1 MDNFIDELNEQ
12 QKEAVTTTEGYVRII
27 AGAGT
32 GKTKALTYRYAYL
45 VDELGISTSN
55 ILCVTFT
62 NKAAREMSKRI
73 RQMIG
78 DSDTGYICTFHGF
91 CVKLLREDIHAIN
104 YPQNFVVMDS
114 EDTEDILKTVYENA
128 HIQSRTYTFDMAR
141 DHISAMKNEMQ
152 HIAYLADISN
162 DRLLAE
168 YEKASDIPEKVFL
181 GYLYEQKKVYGLDY
195 DDLITIALHILRTDA
210 EKCRKWQERMM
221 YVMVDEFQDVSGNQY
236 ALAEILS
243 GYHRNLFIVGD
254 PDQTIY
260 TWRGARIEYILEFD
274 KNHENTQTI
283 FLDTNYRSTPDIL
296 AVSNSLIEKN
306 RNRLPHRLVAVK
318 PSEARPLYVH
328 SRTTGDEAQWVTNE
342 IKRLVEAGTKY
353 SDIAVLYRSHFVS
366 RSIEEAFI
374 KTKIPYILYSGT
386 EFYKRKEIKDVLAY
400 LRMVAYADDL
410 SFRRVINE
418 PKRNFG
424 KKRMS
429 MLKSYCETH
438 RCSLYSG
445 LQDLLE
451 EKTVKST
458 GASAFVDIIE
468 NFRRTY
474 KEKSLSDLVTEL
486 MAATGYEAMLRQAG
500 EQERLDNLAELK
512 QSIDEYEKTSGE
524 ENTLEEY
531 LNYGFKRGRFRVERQ
546 VYQKFE
552 NMLISKLAYLVD
564 KSRKA
569 DEPGGVLRGYQLTYI
584 PDSLEKL
591 GSQCGIIFYVPAA
604 YTSKIDPLTGFVNVF
619 NFREYSN
626 FETKLDF
633 VRSLDSIRYDTEK
646 RLFSISFDYDN
657 FKTHNTT
664 LAKTKWV
671 IYLRGERIKKEH
683 TSYGWKDDVWNVE
696 SRIKDLFDS
705 SHMKYDD
712 GHNLIEDILELESS
726 VQKKLINELIE
737 IIRLTVQLRNS
748 KSERYDRTEA
758 EYDRIVSPVMDENGR
773 FYDSENYIFNEET
786 ELPKDADANGA
797 YCIALKG
804 LYNVIA
810 IKNNW
815 KEGEKFNRKLLS
827 LNNYNWFDF
836 IQNRRF

>member
-91 CVKLLREDIHAIN
+91 CVKLLREDIHVIN

-114 EDTEDILKTVYENA
+114 EDTEEILKTVYENA

-162 DRLLAE
+162 DRLLAD
-168 YEKASDIPEKVFL
+168 YENASDIPEKVFL

-260 TWRGARIEYILEFD
+260 TWRGARIEYILNFD
-274 KNHENTQTI
+274 AEHEDTKTV
-283 FLDTNYRSTPDIL
+283 FLDVNYRSIPEIL

-306 RNRLPHRLVAVK
+306 KKRLPHRL
-318 PSEARPLYVH
+318 EAYKESGRRPQYIH
-328 SRTTGDEAQWVTNE
+328 SKTTGDEARWMTAE
-342 IKRLVEAGTKY
+342 IQKLISTGNSY
-353 SDIAVLYRSHFVS
+353 SDIAVIYRSHFVS

-374 KTKIPYILYSGT
+374 KSKIPYTLYSGV

-400 LRMVAYADDL
+400 LRMIVYSDDL

-424 KKRMS
+424 KKRMAIVKAYADS
-429 MLKSYCETH
+429 H
-438 RCSLYSG
+438 RCSLYNA
-445 LQDLLE
+445 LLDLLE
-451 EKTVKST
+451 EKSVKTT
-458 GASAFVDIIE
+458 GATVFVDIIE
-468 NFRRTY
+468 GFKKTY
-474 KEKSLSDLVTEL
+474 KEKKLTDLVTEIL
-486 MAATGYEAMLRQAG
+486 EQTGYEVMLRQSG

-512 QSIDEYEKTSGE
+512 QSIDEFEKTSGE

-531 LNYGFKRGRFRVERQ
+531 LQSIALYTNSDKEQDKETVKMMTIHTAKGLEFPYVFVCGVNEGIFPSKHVDTEDMLEEERRMAYVACTRAERGLYISDAEGLNYDDSFRYPSRFIFNIDRDT
-546 VYQKFE
+546 
-552 NMLISKLAYLVD
+552 IAYVNELPQRLVD
-564 KSRKA
+564 DTKS
-569 DEPGGVLRGYQLTYI
+569 YI
-584 PDSLEKL
+584 
-591 GSQCGIIFYVPAA
+591 AA
-604 YTSKIDPLTGFVNVF
+604 NEAHIYPP
-619 NFREYSN
+619 
-626 FETKLDF
+626 
-633 VRSLDSIRYDTEK
+633 DTELK
-646 RLFSISFDYDN
+646 PGDRVKHKVFGEGTITGIRGDIGCYVIKFDKMATERMN
-657 FKTHNTT
+657 MTHR
-664 LAKTKWV
+664 AV
-671 IYLRGERIKKEH
+671 
-683 TSYGWKDDVWNVE
+683 
-696 SRIKDLFDS
+696 
-705 SHMKYDD
+705 
-712 GHNLIEDILELESS
+712 
-726 VQKKLINELIE
+726 
-737 IIRLTVQLRNS
+737 
-748 KSERYDRTEA
+748 
-758 EYDRIVSPVMDENGR
+758 
-773 FYDSENYIFNEET
+773 
-786 ELPKDADANGA
+786 
-797 YCIALKG
+797 
-804 LYNVIA
+804 
-810 IKNNW
+810 
-815 KEGEKFNRKLLS
+815 
-827 LNNYNWFDF
+827 
-836 IQNRRF
+836 

>member
-12 QKEAVTTTEGYVRII
+12 QREAVTTTEGYVRII

-45 VDELGISTSN
+45 VDEIGISTSN

-114 EDTEDILKTVYENA
+114 EDTEEILKTVYENA

-162 DRLLAE
+162 DRLLAD

-260 TWRGARIEYILEFD
+260 TWCGARIEYILEFD

-342 IKRLVEAGTKY
+342 IKRLVETGAKY

-468 NFRRTY
+468 NFRKTY

-531 LNYGFKRGRFRVERQ
+531 LQSIALYTNNDREKDKDSVTMMTIHTAKGLEFPYVFVCGVNEGIFPSKHVDTEAMLEEERRMAYVACTRAECGLYISDAEGLNYDDSFRYPSRFIFNIDREAIDYVNELPQRLVDDTKSYIAANESRYMPLDTELKPGDRVRHKVFGEGTITGIRGDIGCYVVKFDRVETERNL
-546 VYQKFE
+546 K
-552 NMLISKLAYLVD
+552 I
-564 KSRKA
+564 
-569 DEPGGVLRGYQLTYI
+569 GVG
-584 PDSLEKL
+584 LEKI
-591 GSQCGIIFYVPAA
+591 G
-604 YTSKIDPLTGFVNVF
+604 
-619 NFREYSN
+619 
-626 FETKLDF
+626 
-633 VRSLDSIRYDTEK
+633 
-646 RLFSISFDYDN
+646 
-657 FKTHNTT
+657 
-664 LAKTKWV
+664 
-671 IYLRGERIKKEH
+671 
-683 TSYGWKDDVWNVE
+683 
-696 SRIKDLFDS
+696 
-705 SHMKYDD
+705 
-712 GHNLIEDILELESS
+712 NL
-726 VQKKLINELIE
+726 
-737 IIRLTVQLRNS
+737 
-748 KSERYDRTEA
+748 
-758 EYDRIVSPVMDENGR
+758 
-773 FYDSENYIFNEET
+773 
-786 ELPKDADANGA
+786 
-797 YCIALKG
+797 
-804 LYNVIA
+804 
-810 IKNNW
+810 
-815 KEGEKFNRKLLS
+815 
-827 LNNYNWFDF
+827 
-836 IQNRRF
+836 

>member
-12 QKEAVTTTEGYVRII
+12 QREAVTTTEGYVRII

-114 EDTEDILKTVYENA
+114 EDTEEILKTVYENA

-162 DRLLAE
+162 DRLLAD
-168 YEKASDIPEKVFL
+168 YENTSDISEKVFL

-274 KNHENTQTI
+274 KDHENTQTI

-318 PSEARPLYVH
+318 SPEARPLYVH

-342 IKRLVEAGTKY
+342 IKRLVEAGAKY

-458 GASAFVDIIE
+458 GASAFVEIIE
-468 NFRRTY
+468 NFRKTY
-474 KEKSLSDLVTEL
+474 KGKSLSDLVTEL

-531 LNYGFKRGRFRVERQ
+531 LQSIALYTNNDREKDKDSVTMMTIHTAKGLEFPYVFVCGVNEGIFPSKHVDTEAMLEEERRMAYVACTRAERGLYISDAEGLNYDDSFRYPSRFIFNIDREAIDYVNELPQRLFDDTKSYIAANESRYMPLDTELKPGDRVRHKVFGEGSITGIRGDIGCYVVKFDRVETERNL
-546 VYQKFE
+546 K
-552 NMLISKLAYLVD
+552 I
-564 KSRKA
+564 
-569 DEPGGVLRGYQLTYI
+569 GVG
-584 PDSLEKL
+584 LEKL
-591 GSQCGIIFYVPAA
+591 G
-604 YTSKIDPLTGFVNVF
+604 
-619 NFREYSN
+619 
-626 FETKLDF
+626 
-633 VRSLDSIRYDTEK
+633 
-646 RLFSISFDYDN
+646 
-657 FKTHNTT
+657 
-664 LAKTKWV
+664 
-671 IYLRGERIKKEH
+671 
-683 TSYGWKDDVWNVE
+683 
-696 SRIKDLFDS
+696 
-705 SHMKYDD
+705 
-712 GHNLIEDILELESS
+712 
-726 VQKKLINELIE
+726 
-737 IIRLTVQLRNS
+737 
-748 KSERYDRTEA
+748 
-758 EYDRIVSPVMDENGR
+758 
-773 FYDSENYIFNEET
+773 
-786 ELPKDADANGA
+786 
-797 YCIALKG
+797 
-804 LYNVIA
+804 
-810 IKNNW
+810 
-815 KEGEKFNRKLLS
+815 
-827 LNNYNWFDF
+827 
-836 IQNRRF
+836 

>member
-114 EDTEDILKTVYENA
+114 EDTEEILKTVYENA

-162 DRLLAE
+162 DRLLAD

-181 GYLYEQKKVYGLDY
+181 GYPYEQKKVYGLDY

-210 EKCRKWQERMM
+210 EKCHKWQERMM

-318 PSEARPLYVH
+318 SPEARPLYVH

-512 QSIDEYEKTSGE
+512 QSIDEYEKISGE

-531 LNYGFKRGRFRVERQ
+531 LQSIALYTNNDREKDKDSVTMMTIHTAKGLEFLYVFVCGVNEGIFP
-546 VYQKFE
+546 
-552 NMLISKLAYLVD
+552 SKHV
-564 KSRKA
+564 
-569 DEPGGVLRGYQLTYI
+569 
-584 PDSLEKL
+584 
-591 GSQCGIIFYVPAA
+591 
-604 YTSKIDPLTGFVNVF
+604 
-619 NFREYSN
+619 
-626 FETKLDF
+626 
-633 VRSLDSIRYDTEK
+633 DTEAMLEEERRMAYVACTRAERGLYISDAEGLNYDESFRYPSRFIFNIDREAIDYVNELPQ
-646 RLFSISFDYDN
+646 RLIDD
-657 FKTHNTT
+657 
-664 LAKTKWV
+664 TK
-671 IYLRGERIKKEH
+671 
-683 TSYGWKDDVWNVE
+683 SYIAANE
-696 SRIKDLFDS
+696 SRYMPLDTELKPGDRVRHKVFGEGTITGIRGDIGCYVVKFD
-705 SHMKYDD
+705 M
-712 GHNLIEDILELESS
+712 
-726 VQKKLINELIE
+726 V
-737 IIRLTVQLRNS
+737 
-748 KSERYDRTEA
+748 
-758 EYDRIVSPVMDENGR
+758 
-773 FYDSENYIFNEET
+773 ET
-786 ELPKDADANGA
+786 ERN
-797 YCIALKG
+797 LKIGVG
-804 LYNVIA
+804 LERV
-810 IKNNW
+810 
-815 KEGEKFNRKLLS
+815 
-827 LNNYNWFDF
+827 
-836 IQNRRF
+836 

>member
-114 EDTEDILKTVYENA
+114 EDTEEILKTVYENA

-162 DRLLAE
+162 DRLLAD
-168 YEKASDIPEKVFL
+168 YENASDIPEKVFL

-210 EKCRKWQERMM
+210 EKCRKWQDRMM

-260 TWRGARIEYILEFD
+260 TWRGARIEYILNFD
-274 KNHENTQTI
+274 AEHEDTKTV
-283 FLDTNYRSTPDIL
+283 FLDVNYRSIPEIL

-306 RNRLPHRLVAVK
+306 KKRLPHRL
-318 PSEARPLYVH
+318 EAYKESGRRPQYIH
-328 SRTTGDEAQWVTNE
+328 SKTTGDEARWMTAE
-342 IKRLVEAGTKY
+342 IQKLISTGNSY
-353 SDIAVLYRSHFVS
+353 SDIAVIYRSHFVS

-374 KTKIPYILYSGT
+374 KSKIPYTLYSGV

-400 LRMVAYADDL
+400 LRMIVYSDDL

-424 KKRMS
+424 KKRMAIVKAYADS
-429 MLKSYCETH
+429 H
-438 RCSLYSG
+438 RCSLYNA
-445 LQDLLE
+445 LLDFLE
-451 EKTVKST
+451 EKSVKTT
-458 GASAFVDIIE
+458 GATVFVDIIE
-468 NFRRTY
+468 GFKKTY
-474 KEKSLSDLVTEL
+474 KEKKLTDLVTEIL
-486 MAATGYEAMLRQAG
+486 EQTGYEVMLRQSG

-512 QSIDEYEKTSGE
+512 QSIDEFEKTSGE

-531 LNYGFKRGRFRVERQ
+531 LQSIALYTNSDKEQDKETVKMMTIHTAKGLEFPYVFVCGVNEGIFPSKHVDTEDMLEEERRMAYVACTRAERGLYISDAEGLNYDDSFRYPSRFIFNIDRDT
-546 VYQKFE
+546 
-552 NMLISKLAYLVD
+552 IAYVNELPQRLVD
-564 KSRKA
+564 DTKS
-569 DEPGGVLRGYQLTYI
+569 YI
-584 PDSLEKL
+584 
-591 GSQCGIIFYVPAA
+591 AA
-604 YTSKIDPLTGFVNVF
+604 NEAHIYPP
-619 NFREYSN
+619 
-626 FETKLDF
+626 
-633 VRSLDSIRYDTEK
+633 DTELK
-646 RLFSISFDYDN
+646 PGDRVKHKVFGEGTITGIRGDIGCYVIKFD
-657 FKTHNTT
+657 KMAT
-664 LAKTKWV
+664 
-671 IYLRGERIKKEH
+671 ER
-683 TSYGWKDDVWNVE
+683 
-696 SRIKDLFDS
+696 
-705 SHMKYDD
+705 
-712 GHNLIEDILELESS
+712 NLKI
-726 VQKKLINELIE
+726 
-737 IIRLTVQLRNS
+737 
-748 KSERYDRTEA
+748 
-758 EYDRIVSPVMDENGR
+758 G
-773 FYDSENYIFNEET
+773 
-786 ELPKDADANGA
+786 
-797 YCIALKG
+797 IALER
-804 LYNVIA
+804 V
-810 IKNNW
+810 
-815 KEGEKFNRKLLS
+815 
-827 LNNYNWFDF
+827 
-836 IQNRRF
+836 

>member
-141 DHISAMKNEMQ
+141 NHISTMKNEMQ
-152 HIAYLADISN
+152 HITYLADISN
-162 DRLLAE
+162 DRLLAD

-374 KTKIPYILYSGT
+374 KTKIPYVLYSGT

-468 NFRRTY
+468 NFRKTY
-474 KEKSLSDLVTEL
+474 KEKSLSDLVMEL

-531 LNYGFKRGRFRVERQ
+531 LQ
-546 VYQKFE
+546 
-552 NMLISKLAYLVD
+552 S
-564 KSRKA
+564 
-569 DEPGGVLRGYQLTYI
+569 
-584 PDSLEKL
+584 
-591 GSQCGIIFYVPAA
+591 
-604 YTSKIDPLTGFVNVF
+604 
-619 NFREYSN
+619 
-626 FETKLDF
+626 
-633 VRSLDSIRYDTEK
+633 
-646 RLFSISFDYDN
+646 
-657 FKTHNTT
+657 
-664 LAKTKWV
+664 
-671 IYLRGERIKKEH
+671 
-683 TSYGWKDDVWNVE
+683 
-696 SRIKDLFDS
+696 
-705 SHMKYDD
+705 
-712 GHNLIEDILELESS
+712 
-726 VQKKLINELIE
+726 
-737 IIRLTVQLRNS
+737 
-748 KSERYDRTEA
+748 
-758 EYDRIVSPVMDENGR
+758 
-773 FYDSENYIFNEET
+773 
-786 ELPKDADANGA
+786 
-797 YCIALKG
+797 IALYTNNDREKDKDSVTMMTIHTAKGLEFPHVFLCAMNEGIFPSKKTRTLPGMEEERRLCFVAMTRAQKG
-804 LYNVIA
+804 LYLSEA
-810 IKNNW
+810 
-815 KEGEKFNRKLLS
+815 EGRNLDGSPRYPSRFLLDIRDDLLTFTKTPREDLIRQAREYIGFSTRLLDESSLPQGFAPGTRVRHAVFGPGTVLELDPAQRAQLVQFDSMPTPRLLS
-827 LNNYNWFDF
+827 LRTKLER
-836 IQNRRF
+836 I

>member
-12 QKEAVTTTEGYVRII
+12 QKEAVITTEGYVRII

-162 DRLLAE
+162 DRLLAD

-342 IKRLVEAGTKY
+342 IKRLVEAGAKY

-410 SFRRVINE
+410 SFCRVINE

-468 NFRRTY
+468 NFRKTY
-474 KEKSLSDLVTEL
+474 KEKSLSDLVMEL

-531 LNYGFKRGRFRVERQ
+531 LQSIALYTNNDREKDKDSVTMMTIHTAKGLEFPYVFVCGVNEGIFP
-546 VYQKFE
+546 
-552 NMLISKLAYLVD
+552 SKHV
-564 KSRKA
+564 
-569 DEPGGVLRGYQLTYI
+569 
-584 PDSLEKL
+584 
-591 GSQCGIIFYVPAA
+591 
-604 YTSKIDPLTGFVNVF
+604 
-619 NFREYSN
+619 
-626 FETKLDF
+626 
-633 VRSLDSIRYDTEK
+633 DTEAMLEEERRMAYVACTRAERGLYISDAEGLNYDDSFRYPSRFIFNIDREAIDYVNELPQ
-646 RLFSISFDYDN
+646 RLIDD
-657 FKTHNTT
+657 
-664 LAKTKWV
+664 TK
-671 IYLRGERIKKEH
+671 
-683 TSYGWKDDVWNVE
+683 SYIAANE
-696 SRIKDLFDS
+696 SRYMPLDTELKPGDRVRHKVFGEGTITGIRGDIGCYVVKFD
-705 SHMKYDD
+705 M
-712 GHNLIEDILELESS
+712 
-726 VQKKLINELIE
+726 V
-737 IIRLTVQLRNS
+737 
-748 KSERYDRTEA
+748 
-758 EYDRIVSPVMDENGR
+758 
-773 FYDSENYIFNEET
+773 ET
-786 ELPKDADANGA
+786 ERN
-797 YCIALKG
+797 LKIGTG
-804 LYNVIA
+804 LERV
-810 IKNNW
+810 
-815 KEGEKFNRKLLS
+815 
-827 LNNYNWFDF
+827 
-836 IQNRRF
+836 

>member
-78 DSDTGYICTFHGF
+78 DSDMGYICTFHGF

-104 YPQNFVVMDS
+104 YPQNFVVMDN

-152 HIAYLADISN
+152 HITYLADISN
-162 DRLLAE
+162 DRLLAD

-274 KNHENTQTI
+274 KNHENTHTI

-318 PSEARPLYVH
+318 PSEACPLYVH

-429 MLKSYCETH
+429 MLKSYCETR

-512 QSIDEYEKTSGE
+512 QSIDGYEKTSGE

-531 LNYGFKRGRFRVERQ
+531 LQSIALYTNNDREKDKDSVTMMTIHTAKGLEFPYVFVCGVNEGIFPSKHVDTEAMLEEERRMAYVACTRAERGLYISDAEGLNYDDSFRYPSRFIFNIDREAIDYVNELPQR
-546 VYQKFE
+546 
-552 NMLISKLAYLVD
+552 LVD
-564 KSRKA
+564 DTKSYIAANESRYMPLDTELK
-569 DEPGGVLRGYQLTYI
+569 PGDRVRHKVFGEGTITGIRGDIGCYVVKFDRVATERNLKIGVG
-584 PDSLEKL
+584 LEKL
-591 GSQCGIIFYVPAA
+591 G
-604 YTSKIDPLTGFVNVF
+604 
-619 NFREYSN
+619 
-626 FETKLDF
+626 
-633 VRSLDSIRYDTEK
+633 
-646 RLFSISFDYDN
+646 
-657 FKTHNTT
+657 
-664 LAKTKWV
+664 
-671 IYLRGERIKKEH
+671 
-683 TSYGWKDDVWNVE
+683 
-696 SRIKDLFDS
+696 
-705 SHMKYDD
+705 
-712 GHNLIEDILELESS
+712 
-726 VQKKLINELIE
+726 
-737 IIRLTVQLRNS
+737 
-748 KSERYDRTEA
+748 
-758 EYDRIVSPVMDENGR
+758 
-773 FYDSENYIFNEET
+773 
-786 ELPKDADANGA
+786 
-797 YCIALKG
+797 
-804 LYNVIA
+804 
-810 IKNNW
+810 
-815 KEGEKFNRKLLS
+815 
-827 LNNYNWFDF
+827 
-836 IQNRRF
+836 

>member
-12 QKEAVTTTEGYVRII
+12 QREAVTTTEGYVRII

-91 CVKLLREDIHAIN
+91 CVKLLREDIHVIN

-114 EDTEDILKTVYENA
+114 EDTEEILKTVYENA

-152 HIAYLADISN
+152 HITYLADISN
-162 DRLLAE
+162 DRLLAD

-260 TWRGARIEYILEFD
+260 TWRGAKIEYILNFD
-274 KNHENTQTI
+274 AEHEDTKTV
-283 FLDTNYRSTPDIL
+283 FLDINYRSIPEIL

-306 RNRLPHRLVAVK
+306 KKRLPHSL
-318 PSEARPLYVH
+318 EAYKESGRRPQYIH
-328 SRTTGDEAQWVTNE
+328 SKTTGDEARWMTAE
-342 IKRLVEAGTKY
+342 IQKLISAGNSY

-374 KTKIPYILYSGT
+374 KSKIPYTLYSGV

-400 LRMVAYADDL
+400 LRMIVYSDDL

-424 KKRMS
+424 KKRMAIVKAYADS
-429 MLKSYCETH
+429 H
-438 RCSLYSG
+438 RCSLYNA
-445 LQDLLE
+445 LLDLLE
-451 EKTVKST
+451 EKSVKTT
-458 GASAFVDIIE
+458 GAIVFVDIIE
-468 NFRRTY
+468 GFKKTY
-474 KEKSLSDLVTEL
+474 KEKKLTDLVTEIL
-486 MAATGYEAMLRQAG
+486 EQTGYEVMLRQSG

-512 QSIDEYEKTSGE
+512 QSIDEFEKTSGE

-531 LNYGFKRGRFRVERQ
+531 LQSIALYTNSDKEQDKETVKMMTIHTAKGLELPYVFVCGVNEGIFPSKHVDTEDMLEEERRMAYVACTRAERGLYISDAEGLNYDDSFRYPSRF
-546 VYQKFE
+546 
-552 NMLISKLAYLVD
+552 
-564 KSRKA
+564 
-569 DEPGGVLRGYQLTYI
+569 
-584 PDSLEKL
+584 
-591 GSQCGIIFYVPAA
+591 IFN
-604 YTSKIDPLTGFVNVF
+604 ID
-619 NFREYSN
+619 
-626 FETKLDF
+626 
-633 VRSLDSIRYDTEK
+633 LDSIDYVNELPQRLVDDTKSYIAANESRYMPLDTELK
-646 RLFSISFDYDN
+646 PGDRVRHKVFGEGTITGIRGDIGCYVVKFDR
-657 FKTHNTT
+657 
-664 LAKTKWV
+664 V
-671 IYLRGERIKKEH
+671 
-683 TSYGWKDDVWNVE
+683 
-696 SRIKDLFDS
+696 
-705 SHMKYDD
+705 
-712 GHNLIEDILELESS
+712 
-726 VQKKLINELIE
+726 
-737 IIRLTVQLRNS
+737 
-748 KSERYDRTEA
+748 
-758 EYDRIVSPVMDENGR
+758 
-773 FYDSENYIFNEET
+773 ET
-786 ELPKDADANGA
+786 ERN
-797 YCIALKG
+797 LKIGVG
-804 LYNVIA
+804 L
-810 IKNNW
+810 
-815 KEGEKFNRKLLS
+815 EKIGNL
-827 LNNYNWFDF
+827 
-836 IQNRRF
+836 

>member
-114 EDTEDILKTVYENA
+114 EDTEEILKTVYENA

-162 DRLLAE
+162 DRLLAD

-210 EKCRKWQERMM
+210 EKCHKWQERMM

-318 PSEARPLYVH
+318 SPEARPLYVH

-512 QSIDEYEKTSGE
+512 QSIDEYEKISGE

-531 LNYGFKRGRFRVERQ
+531 LQSIALYTNNDREKDKDSVTMMTIHTAKGLEFLYVFVCGVNEGIFPSKHVDTEAMLEEERRMAYVACTRAERGLYISDAEGLNYDDSFRYPSRFIFNIDREAIDYVNELPQRLVDDTKSYIAANESRYMPLDTELKPGDRVRHKVFGEGTITGIRGDIGCYVVKFDRVETERNL
-546 VYQKFE
+546 K
-552 NMLISKLAYLVD
+552 I
-564 KSRKA
+564 
-569 DEPGGVLRGYQLTYI
+569 GVG
-584 PDSLEKL
+584 LEKL
-591 GSQCGIIFYVPAA
+591 G
-604 YTSKIDPLTGFVNVF
+604 
-619 NFREYSN
+619 
-626 FETKLDF
+626 
-633 VRSLDSIRYDTEK
+633 
-646 RLFSISFDYDN
+646 
-657 FKTHNTT
+657 
-664 LAKTKWV
+664 
-671 IYLRGERIKKEH
+671 
-683 TSYGWKDDVWNVE
+683 
-696 SRIKDLFDS
+696 
-705 SHMKYDD
+705 
-712 GHNLIEDILELESS
+712 
-726 VQKKLINELIE
+726 
-737 IIRLTVQLRNS
+737 
-748 KSERYDRTEA
+748 
-758 EYDRIVSPVMDENGR
+758 
-773 FYDSENYIFNEET
+773 
-786 ELPKDADANGA
+786 
-797 YCIALKG
+797 
-804 LYNVIA
+804 
-810 IKNNW
+810 
-815 KEGEKFNRKLLS
+815 
-827 LNNYNWFDF
+827 
-836 IQNRRF
+836 

>member
-114 EDTEDILKTVYENA
+114 EDTEEILKTVYENA

-141 DHISAMKNEMQ
+141 DHISAMKNDMQ

-162 DRLLAE
+162 DRLLAD

-236 ALAEILS
+236 ALVEILS

-318 PSEARPLYVH
+318 SPEARPLYVH

-342 IKRLVEAGTKY
+342 IKRLVEADTKY

-531 LNYGFKRGRFRVERQ
+531 LQSIALYTNNDREKDKDSVTMMTIHTAKGLEFPYVFVCGVNEGIFPSKHVDTEAMLEEERRMAYVACTRAERGLYISDAEGLNYDESFRYPSRFIFNIDREAIDYVNELPQR
-546 VYQKFE
+546 
-552 NMLISKLAYLVD
+552 LVD
-564 KSRKA
+564 DTKSYIAANESRYMPLDTELK
-569 DEPGGVLRGYQLTYI
+569 PGDRVRHKVFGEGTITGIRGDIGCYVVKFDRVATERNLKIGTG
-584 PDSLEKL
+584 LEKI
-591 GSQCGIIFYVPAA
+591 G
-604 YTSKIDPLTGFVNVF
+604 
-619 NFREYSN
+619 
-626 FETKLDF
+626 
-633 VRSLDSIRYDTEK
+633 
-646 RLFSISFDYDN
+646 
-657 FKTHNTT
+657 
-664 LAKTKWV
+664 
-671 IYLRGERIKKEH
+671 
-683 TSYGWKDDVWNVE
+683 
-696 SRIKDLFDS
+696 
-705 SHMKYDD
+705 
-712 GHNLIEDILELESS
+712 NL
-726 VQKKLINELIE
+726 
-737 IIRLTVQLRNS
+737 
-748 KSERYDRTEA
+748 
-758 EYDRIVSPVMDENGR
+758 
-773 FYDSENYIFNEET
+773 
-786 ELPKDADANGA
+786 
-797 YCIALKG
+797 
-804 LYNVIA
+804 
-810 IKNNW
+810 
-815 KEGEKFNRKLLS
+815 
-827 LNNYNWFDF
+827 
-836 IQNRRF
+836 

>member
-12 QKEAVTTTEGYVRII
+12 QREAVTTTEGYVRII

-162 DRLLAE
+162 DRLLAD

-210 EKCRKWQERMM
+210 EKCHKWQERMM

-400 LRMVAYADDL
+400 LRMVAYADDM
-410 SFRRVINE
+410 SFCRVINE

-468 NFRRTY
+468 NFRKTY
-474 KEKSLSDLVTEL
+474 KEKSLSDLVMEL

-531 LNYGFKRGRFRVERQ
+531 LQSIALYTNNDREKDKDSVTMMTIHTAKGLEFPYVFVCGVNEGIFPSKHVDTEAMLEEERRMAYVACTRAERGLYISDAEGLNYDESFRYPSRFIFNIDREAIDYVNELPQR
-546 VYQKFE
+546 
-552 NMLISKLAYLVD
+552 LVD
-564 KSRKA
+564 DTKSYIAANESRYMPLDTELK
-569 DEPGGVLRGYQLTYI
+569 PGDRVRHKVFGEGTITGIRGDIGCYVVKFDRVATERNLKIGTG
-584 PDSLEKL
+584 LEKI
-591 GSQCGIIFYVPAA
+591 G
-604 YTSKIDPLTGFVNVF
+604 
-619 NFREYSN
+619 
-626 FETKLDF
+626 
-633 VRSLDSIRYDTEK
+633 
-646 RLFSISFDYDN
+646 
-657 FKTHNTT
+657 
-664 LAKTKWV
+664 
-671 IYLRGERIKKEH
+671 
-683 TSYGWKDDVWNVE
+683 
-696 SRIKDLFDS
+696 
-705 SHMKYDD
+705 
-712 GHNLIEDILELESS
+712 NL
-726 VQKKLINELIE
+726 
-737 IIRLTVQLRNS
+737 
-748 KSERYDRTEA
+748 
-758 EYDRIVSPVMDENGR
+758 
-773 FYDSENYIFNEET
+773 
-786 ELPKDADANGA
+786 
-797 YCIALKG
+797 
-804 LYNVIA
+804 
-810 IKNNW
+810 
-815 KEGEKFNRKLLS
+815 
-827 LNNYNWFDF
+827 
-836 IQNRRF
+836 

>member
-78 DSDTGYICTFHGF
+78 DSDMGYICTFHGF

-104 YPQNFVVMDS
+104 YPQNFVVMDN

-152 HIAYLADISN
+152 HITYLADISN
-162 DRLLAE
+162 DRLLAD

-260 TWRGARIEYILEFD
+260 TWRGARIEYILNFD
-274 KNHENTQTI
+274 AEHEDTKTV
-283 FLDTNYRSTPDIL
+283 FLDVNYRSIPEIL

-306 RNRLPHRLVAVK
+306 KKRLPHRL
-318 PSEARPLYVH
+318 EAYKKSGRRPQYIH
-328 SRTTGDEAQWVTNE
+328 SKTTGDEARWMTAE
-342 IKRLVEAGTKY
+342 IQKLISTGNSY
-353 SDIAVLYRSHFVS
+353 SDIAVIYRSHFVS

-374 KTKIPYILYSGT
+374 KSKIPYTLYSGV

-400 LRMVAYADDL
+400 LRMIVYSDDL

-424 KKRMS
+424 KKRMAL
-429 MLKSYCETH
+429 LKAYADSH
-438 RCSLYSG
+438 RCSLYNA
-445 LQDLLE
+445 LLDLLE
-451 EKTVKST
+451 EKSVKTT
-458 GASAFVDIIE
+458 GATVFVDIIE
-468 NFRRTY
+468 GFKKTY
-474 KEKSLSDLVTEL
+474 KEKKLTDLVTEIL
-486 MAATGYEAMLRQAG
+486 EQTGYEVMLRQSG

-512 QSIDEYEKTSGE
+512 QSIDEFEKTSGE

-531 LNYGFKRGRFRVERQ
+531 LQSIALYTNSDKEQDKETVKMMTIHTAKGLEFPYVFVCGVNEGIFPSKHVDTEDMLEEERRMAYVACTRAERGLYISDAEGLNYDDSFRYPSRFIFNIDLDSIDYVNELPQR
-546 VYQKFE
+546 
-552 NMLISKLAYLVD
+552 LVD
-564 KSRKA
+564 DTKSYIAANEARIYPPDTELK
-569 DEPGGVLRGYQLTYI
+569 PGDRVRHKVFGEGVITDIRGDIGCYVIKFDKVATERNLKIGTG
-584 PDSLEKL
+584 LEKL
-591 GSQCGIIFYVPAA
+591 G
-604 YTSKIDPLTGFVNVF
+604 
-619 NFREYSN
+619 
-626 FETKLDF
+626 
-633 VRSLDSIRYDTEK
+633 
-646 RLFSISFDYDN
+646 
-657 FKTHNTT
+657 
-664 LAKTKWV
+664 
-671 IYLRGERIKKEH
+671 
-683 TSYGWKDDVWNVE
+683 
-696 SRIKDLFDS
+696 
-705 SHMKYDD
+705 
-712 GHNLIEDILELESS
+712 
-726 VQKKLINELIE
+726 
-737 IIRLTVQLRNS
+737 
-748 KSERYDRTEA
+748 
-758 EYDRIVSPVMDENGR
+758 
-773 FYDSENYIFNEET
+773 
-786 ELPKDADANGA
+786 
-797 YCIALKG
+797 
-804 LYNVIA
+804 
-810 IKNNW
+810 
-815 KEGEKFNRKLLS
+815 
-827 LNNYNWFDF
+827 
-836 IQNRRF
+836 

>member
-104 YPQNFVVMDS
+104 YPQNFVVMDG
-114 EDTEDILKTVYENA
+114 EDTEEILKTVYENA

-141 DHISAMKNEMQ
+141 DHITAMKSQML
-152 HIAYLADISN
+152 HIPYLAEIGN
-162 DRLLAE
+162 EKLLAD
-168 YEKASDIPEKVFL
+168 YEKAEKVEDKVFL

-195 DDLITIALHILRTDA
+195 DDLITIALHILQTD
-210 EKCRKWQERMM
+210 ESKRVKWQERMM

-236 ALAEILS
+236 ELAEILS

-260 TWRGARIEYILEFD
+260 TWRGARIEYILNFD
-274 KNHENTQTI
+274 AEHEDTKTV
-283 FLDTNYRSTPDIL
+283 FLDVNYRSIPEIL

-306 RNRLPHRLVAVK
+306 KKRLPHRL
-318 PSEARPLYVH
+318 EAYKESGRRPQYIH
-328 SRTTGDEAQWVTNE
+328 SKTTGDEARWMTAE
-342 IKRLVEAGTKY
+342 IQKLISAGNSY

-374 KTKIPYILYSGT
+374 KSKIPYTLYSGV

-400 LRMVAYADDL
+400 LRMIVYSDDL

-458 GASAFVDIIE
+458 GVSAFVEIIE
-468 NFRRTY
+468 NFRKTY

-531 LNYGFKRGRFRVERQ
+531 LQSIALYTNNDREKDKDSVTMMTIHTAKGLEFPYVFVCGVNEGIFPSKHVDTEAMLEEERRMAYVACTRAERGLYISDAEGLNYDESFRYPSRFIFNIDREAIDYANELPQR
-546 VYQKFE
+546 
-552 NMLISKLAYLVD
+552 LVD
-564 KSRKA
+564 DTKSYIAANESCYMPLDTELK
-569 DEPGGVLRGYQLTYI
+569 PGDRVRHKVFGEGTITGIRGDIGCYMVKFDRVATERNLKIGVAV
-584 PDSLEKL
+584 EKL
-591 GSQCGIIFYVPAA
+591 G
-604 YTSKIDPLTGFVNVF
+604 
-619 NFREYSN
+619 
-626 FETKLDF
+626 
-633 VRSLDSIRYDTEK
+633 
-646 RLFSISFDYDN
+646 
-657 FKTHNTT
+657 
-664 LAKTKWV
+664 
-671 IYLRGERIKKEH
+671 
-683 TSYGWKDDVWNVE
+683 
-696 SRIKDLFDS
+696 
-705 SHMKYDD
+705 
-712 GHNLIEDILELESS
+712 
-726 VQKKLINELIE
+726 
-737 IIRLTVQLRNS
+737 
-748 KSERYDRTEA
+748 
-758 EYDRIVSPVMDENGR
+758 
-773 FYDSENYIFNEET
+773 
-786 ELPKDADANGA
+786 
-797 YCIALKG
+797 
-804 LYNVIA
+804 
-810 IKNNW
+810 
-815 KEGEKFNRKLLS
+815 
-827 LNNYNWFDF
+827 
-836 IQNRRF
+836 

>member
-1 MDNFIDELNEQ
+1 MEDCMDNFIDELNEQ
-12 QKEAVTTTEGYVRII
+12 QREAVTTTEGYVRII

-162 DRLLAE
+162 DRLLAD
-168 YEKASDIPEKVFL
+168 YENASDIPEKVFL

-260 TWRGARIEYILEFD
+260 TWRGARIEYILNFD
-274 KNHENTQTI
+274 AEHEDTKTV
-283 FLDTNYRSTPDIL
+283 FLDVNYRSIPEIL

-306 RNRLPHRLVAVK
+306 KKRLPHRL
-318 PSEARPLYVH
+318 EAYKKSGRRPQYIH
-328 SRTTGDEAQWVTNE
+328 SKTTGDEARWMTAE
-342 IKRLVEAGTKY
+342 IQKLISTGNSY
-353 SDIAVLYRSHFVS
+353 SDIAVIYRSHFVS

-374 KTKIPYILYSGT
+374 KSKIPYTLYSGV

-400 LRMVAYADDL
+400 LRMIVYSDDL

-424 KKRMS
+424 KKRMAL
-429 MLKSYCETH
+429 LKAYADSH
-438 RCSLYSG
+438 RCSLYNA
-445 LQDLLE
+445 LLDLLE
-451 EKTVKST
+451 EKSVKTT
-458 GASAFVDIIE
+458 GATVFVDIIE
-468 NFRRTY
+468 GFKKTY
-474 KEKSLSDLVTEL
+474 KEKKLTDLVTEIL
-486 MAATGYEAMLRQAG
+486 EQTGYEVMLRQSG

-512 QSIDEYEKTSGE
+512 QSIDEFEKTSGE

-531 LNYGFKRGRFRVERQ
+531 LQSIALYTNSDKEQDKETVKMMTIHTAKGLEFPYVFVCGVNEGIFPSKHVDTEDMLEEERRMAYVACTRAERGLYISDAEGLNYDDSFRYPSRFIFNIDLDSIDYVNELPQR
-546 VYQKFE
+546 
-552 NMLISKLAYLVD
+552 LVD
-564 KSRKA
+564 DTKSYIAANEARIYPPDTELK
-569 DEPGGVLRGYQLTYI
+569 PGDRVRHKVFGEGVITDIRGDIGCYVIKFDKVATERNLKIGTG
-584 PDSLEKL
+584 LEKL
-591 GSQCGIIFYVPAA
+591 G
-604 YTSKIDPLTGFVNVF
+604 
-619 NFREYSN
+619 
-626 FETKLDF
+626 
-633 VRSLDSIRYDTEK
+633 
-646 RLFSISFDYDN
+646 
-657 FKTHNTT
+657 
-664 LAKTKWV
+664 
-671 IYLRGERIKKEH
+671 
-683 TSYGWKDDVWNVE
+683 
-696 SRIKDLFDS
+696 
-705 SHMKYDD
+705 
-712 GHNLIEDILELESS
+712 
-726 VQKKLINELIE
+726 
-737 IIRLTVQLRNS
+737 
-748 KSERYDRTEA
+748 
-758 EYDRIVSPVMDENGR
+758 
-773 FYDSENYIFNEET
+773 
-786 ELPKDADANGA
+786 
-797 YCIALKG
+797 
-804 LYNVIA
+804 
-810 IKNNW
+810 
-815 KEGEKFNRKLLS
+815 
-827 LNNYNWFDF
+827 
-836 IQNRRF
+836 

>member
-162 DRLLAE
+162 DRLLAD

-260 TWRGARIEYILEFD
+260 TWRGARIEYILNFD
-274 KNHENTQTI
+274 AEHEDTKTV
-283 FLDTNYRSTPDIL
+283 FLDVNYRSIPEIL

-306 RNRLPHRLVAVK
+306 KKRLPHRL
-318 PSEARPLYVH
+318 EAYKKSGRRPQYIH
-328 SRTTGDEAQWVTNE
+328 SKTTGDEARWMTAE
-342 IKRLVEAGTKY
+342 IQKLISTGNSY
-353 SDIAVLYRSHFVS
+353 SDIAVIYRSHFVS
-366 RSIEEAFI
+366 RSIDEAFI
-374 KTKIPYILYSGT
+374 KSKIPYTLYSGV

-400 LRMVAYADDL
+400 LRMIVYSDDL

-424 KKRMS
+424 KKRMAL
-429 MLKSYCETH
+429 LKAYADSH
-438 RCSLYSG
+438 RCSLYNA
-445 LQDLLE
+445 LLDLLE
-451 EKTVKST
+451 EKSVKTT
-458 GASAFVDIIE
+458 GATVFVDIIE
-468 NFRRTY
+468 GFKKTY
-474 KEKSLSDLVTEL
+474 KEKKLTDLVTEIL
-486 MAATGYEAMLRQAG
+486 EQTGYEVMLRQSG

-512 QSIDEYEKTSGE
+512 QSIDEFEKTSGE

-531 LNYGFKRGRFRVERQ
+531 LQSIALYTNSDKEQDKETVKMMTIHTAKGLEFPYVFVCGVNEGIFPSKHVDTEDMLEEERRMAYVACTRAERGLYISDAEGLNYDDSFRYPSRFIFNIDLDSIDYVNELPQR
-546 VYQKFE
+546 
-552 NMLISKLAYLVD
+552 LVD
-564 KSRKA
+564 DTKSYIAANEARIYPPDTELK
-569 DEPGGVLRGYQLTYI
+569 PGDRVRHKVFGEGVITDIRGDIGCYVIKFDKVATERNLKIGTG
-584 PDSLEKL
+584 LEKL
-591 GSQCGIIFYVPAA
+591 G
-604 YTSKIDPLTGFVNVF
+604 
-619 NFREYSN
+619 
-626 FETKLDF
+626 
-633 VRSLDSIRYDTEK
+633 
-646 RLFSISFDYDN
+646 
-657 FKTHNTT
+657 
-664 LAKTKWV
+664 
-671 IYLRGERIKKEH
+671 
-683 TSYGWKDDVWNVE
+683 
-696 SRIKDLFDS
+696 
-705 SHMKYDD
+705 
-712 GHNLIEDILELESS
+712 
-726 VQKKLINELIE
+726 
-737 IIRLTVQLRNS
+737 
-748 KSERYDRTEA
+748 
-758 EYDRIVSPVMDENGR
+758 
-773 FYDSENYIFNEET
+773 
-786 ELPKDADANGA
+786 
-797 YCIALKG
+797 
-804 LYNVIA
+804 
-810 IKNNW
+810 
-815 KEGEKFNRKLLS
+815 
-827 LNNYNWFDF
+827 
-836 IQNRRF
+836 

>member
-1 MDNFIDELNEQ
+1 MGDCMDNFIDELNEQ

-114 EDTEDILKTVYENA
+114 EDTEEILKTVYENA

-141 DHISAMKNEMQ
+141 DHISAMKNDMQ

-162 DRLLAE
+162 DRLLAD

-236 ALAEILS
+236 ALVEILS

-318 PSEARPLYVH
+318 SPEARPLYVH

-342 IKRLVEAGTKY
+342 IKRLVEADTKY

-531 LNYGFKRGRFRVERQ
+531 LQSIALYTNNDREKDKDSVTMMTIHTAKGLEFPYVFVCGVNEGIFPSKHVDTEAMLEEERRMAYVACTRAERGLYISDAEGLNYDDSFRYPSRFIFNIDREAIDYVNELSQRLVDDTKSYIAANESRYMPLDTELKPGDRVRHKVFGEGTITGIRGDIGCYVVKFDRVETERNLKIG
-546 VYQKFE
+546 VG
-552 NMLISKLAYLVD
+552 LD
-564 KSRKA
+564 KI
-569 DEPGGVLRGYQLTYI
+569 G
-584 PDSLEKL
+584 
-591 GSQCGIIFYVPAA
+591 
-604 YTSKIDPLTGFVNVF
+604 
-619 NFREYSN
+619 
-626 FETKLDF
+626 
-633 VRSLDSIRYDTEK
+633 
-646 RLFSISFDYDN
+646 
-657 FKTHNTT
+657 
-664 LAKTKWV
+664 
-671 IYLRGERIKKEH
+671 
-683 TSYGWKDDVWNVE
+683 
-696 SRIKDLFDS
+696 
-705 SHMKYDD
+705 
-712 GHNLIEDILELESS
+712 
-726 VQKKLINELIE
+726 
-737 IIRLTVQLRNS
+737 
-748 KSERYDRTEA
+748 
-758 EYDRIVSPVMDENGR
+758 
-773 FYDSENYIFNEET
+773 
-786 ELPKDADANGA
+786 
-797 YCIALKG
+797 
-804 LYNVIA
+804 
-810 IKNNW
+810 
-815 KEGEKFNRKLLS
+815 
-827 LNNYNWFDF
+827 
-836 IQNRRF
+836 

>member
-152 HIAYLADISN
+152 HIAYLEDISN
-162 DRLLAE
+162 DRLLAD

-318 PSEARPLYVH
+318 SPEARPLYVH

-468 NFRRTY
+468 NFRKTY
-474 KEKSLSDLVTEL
+474 KEKSLSDLVMEL

-531 LNYGFKRGRFRVERQ
+531 LQSIALYTNNDREKDKDSVTMMTIHTAKGLEFPYVFVCGVNEGIFPSKHVDTEAMLEEERRMAYVACTRAERGLYISDAEGLNYDDSFRYPSRFIFNIDREAIGYVNELSQRLVDDTKNYIAANESRYMPLDTELKPGDRVRHKVFGEGTITGIRGDIGCYVVKFDRVETERNL
-546 VYQKFE
+546 K
-552 NMLISKLAYLVD
+552 I
-564 KSRKA
+564 
-569 DEPGGVLRGYQLTYI
+569 GVG
-584 PDSLEKL
+584 LER
-591 GSQCGIIFYVPAA
+591 V
-604 YTSKIDPLTGFVNVF
+604 
-619 NFREYSN
+619 
-626 FETKLDF
+626 
-633 VRSLDSIRYDTEK
+633 
-646 RLFSISFDYDN
+646 
-657 FKTHNTT
+657 
-664 LAKTKWV
+664 
-671 IYLRGERIKKEH
+671 
-683 TSYGWKDDVWNVE
+683 
-696 SRIKDLFDS
+696 
-705 SHMKYDD
+705 
-712 GHNLIEDILELESS
+712 
-726 VQKKLINELIE
+726 
-737 IIRLTVQLRNS
+737 
-748 KSERYDRTEA
+748 
-758 EYDRIVSPVMDENGR
+758 
-773 FYDSENYIFNEET
+773 
-786 ELPKDADANGA
+786 
-797 YCIALKG
+797 
-804 LYNVIA
+804 
-810 IKNNW
+810 
-815 KEGEKFNRKLLS
+815 
-827 LNNYNWFDF
+827 
-836 IQNRRF
+836 

>member
-162 DRLLAE
+162 DRLLAD

-210 EKCRKWQERMM
+210 EKCHKWQERMM

-306 RNRLPHRLVAVK
+306 RNRLPPRLVAVK

-410 SFRRVINE
+410 SFCRVINE

-468 NFRRTY
+468 NFRKTY
-474 KEKSLSDLVTEL
+474 KEKSLSDLVMEL

-531 LNYGFKRGRFRVERQ
+531 LQSIALYTNNDREKDKDSVTMMTIHTAKGLEFPYVFVCGVNEGIFPSKHVDTEAMLEEERRMAYVACTRAERGLYISDAEGLNYDESFRYPSRFIFNIEREAIDYVNELPQRLVDDTKSYIAANESRYMPLDTELKPGDRVRHKVFGEGTITGIRGDIGCYVVKFDRVETERNL
-546 VYQKFE
+546 K
-552 NMLISKLAYLVD
+552 I
-564 KSRKA
+564 
-569 DEPGGVLRGYQLTYI
+569 GVG
-584 PDSLEKL
+584 LEKL
-591 GSQCGIIFYVPAA
+591 G
-604 YTSKIDPLTGFVNVF
+604 
-619 NFREYSN
+619 
-626 FETKLDF
+626 
-633 VRSLDSIRYDTEK
+633 
-646 RLFSISFDYDN
+646 
-657 FKTHNTT
+657 
-664 LAKTKWV
+664 
-671 IYLRGERIKKEH
+671 
-683 TSYGWKDDVWNVE
+683 
-696 SRIKDLFDS
+696 
-705 SHMKYDD
+705 
-712 GHNLIEDILELESS
+712 
-726 VQKKLINELIE
+726 
-737 IIRLTVQLRNS
+737 
-748 KSERYDRTEA
+748 
-758 EYDRIVSPVMDENGR
+758 
-773 FYDSENYIFNEET
+773 
-786 ELPKDADANGA
+786 
-797 YCIALKG
+797 
-804 LYNVIA
+804 
-810 IKNNW
+810 
-815 KEGEKFNRKLLS
+815 
-827 LNNYNWFDF
+827 
-836 IQNRRF
+836 

>member
-12 QKEAVTTTEGYVRII
+12 QREAVTTTEGYVRII

-114 EDTEDILKTVYENA
+114 EDTEEILKTVYENA

-162 DRLLAE
+162 DRLLAD

-236 ALAEILS
+236 ALADILS

-318 PSEARPLYVH
+318 SPEARPLYVH

-458 GASAFVDIIE
+458 GASAFVEIIE
-468 NFRRTY
+468 NFRKTY

-531 LNYGFKRGRFRVERQ
+531 LQSIALYTNNDREKDKDSVTMMTIHTAKGLEFPYVFVCGVNEGIFPSKHVDTEAMLEEERRMAYVACTRAERGLYISDAEGLNYDDSFRYPSRFIFNIDREAIDYVNELPQR
-546 VYQKFE
+546 
-552 NMLISKLAYLVD
+552 LVD
-564 KSRKA
+564 DTKSYIAANESRYMPL
-569 DEPGGVLRGYQLTYI
+569 DTELNPGDRVRHKVFGEGTITGIRGDIGCYVVKFDRVATERNLKIGVG
-584 PDSLEKL
+584 LEKL
-591 GSQCGIIFYVPAA
+591 G
-604 YTSKIDPLTGFVNVF
+604 
-619 NFREYSN
+619 
-626 FETKLDF
+626 
-633 VRSLDSIRYDTEK
+633 
-646 RLFSISFDYDN
+646 
-657 FKTHNTT
+657 
-664 LAKTKWV
+664 
-671 IYLRGERIKKEH
+671 
-683 TSYGWKDDVWNVE
+683 
-696 SRIKDLFDS
+696 
-705 SHMKYDD
+705 
-712 GHNLIEDILELESS
+712 
-726 VQKKLINELIE
+726 
-737 IIRLTVQLRNS
+737 
-748 KSERYDRTEA
+748 
-758 EYDRIVSPVMDENGR
+758 
-773 FYDSENYIFNEET
+773 
-786 ELPKDADANGA
+786 
-797 YCIALKG
+797 
-804 LYNVIA
+804 
-810 IKNNW
+810 
-815 KEGEKFNRKLLS
+815 
-827 LNNYNWFDF
+827 
-836 IQNRRF
+836 

>member
-114 EDTEDILKTVYENA
+114 EDTEEILKTVYENA

-162 DRLLAE
+162 DRLLAD
-168 YEKASDIPEKVFL
+168 YENASDIPEKVFL

-260 TWRGARIEYILEFD
+260 TWRGARIEYILNFD
-274 KNHENTQTI
+274 AEHEDTKTV
-283 FLDTNYRSTPDIL
+283 FLDVNYRSIPEIL

-306 RNRLPHRLVAVK
+306 KKRLPHRL
-318 PSEARPLYVH
+318 EAYKESGRRPQYIH
-328 SRTTGDEAQWVTNE
+328 SKTTGDEARWMTAE
-342 IKRLVEAGTKY
+342 IQKLISAGNSY

-374 KTKIPYILYSGT
+374 KSKIPYTLYSGV

-400 LRMVAYADDL
+400 LRMIVYSDDL

-429 MLKSYCETH
+429 LVKAYADSH
-438 RCSLYSG
+438 RCSLYNA
-445 LQDLLE
+445 LLDLLE
-451 EKTVKST
+451 EKSVKTT
-458 GASAFVDIIE
+458 GATVFVDIIE
-468 NFRRTY
+468 GFKKTY
-474 KEKSLSDLVTEL
+474 KEKKLTDLVTEIL
-486 MAATGYEAMLRQAG
+486 EQTGYEVMLRQSG

-512 QSIDEYEKTSGE
+512 QSIDEFEKTSGE

-531 LNYGFKRGRFRVERQ
+531 LQSIALYTNSDKEQDKETVKMMTIHTAKGLEFPYVFVCGVNEGIFPSKHVDTEDMLEEERRMAYVACTRAERGLYISDAEGLNYDDSFRYPSRFIFNIDRDT
-546 VYQKFE
+546 
-552 NMLISKLAYLVD
+552 IAYVNELPQRLVD
-564 KSRKA
+564 DTKS
-569 DEPGGVLRGYQLTYI
+569 YI
-584 PDSLEKL
+584 
-591 GSQCGIIFYVPAA
+591 AA
-604 YTSKIDPLTGFVNVF
+604 NEAHIYPP
-619 NFREYSN
+619 
-626 FETKLDF
+626 
-633 VRSLDSIRYDTEK
+633 DTELK
-646 RLFSISFDYDN
+646 PGDRVKHKVFGEGTITGIRGDIGCYVIKFD
-657 FKTHNTT
+657 KMAT
-664 LAKTKWV
+664 
-671 IYLRGERIKKEH
+671 ER
-683 TSYGWKDDVWNVE
+683 
-696 SRIKDLFDS
+696 
-705 SHMKYDD
+705 
-712 GHNLIEDILELESS
+712 NLKI
-726 VQKKLINELIE
+726 
-737 IIRLTVQLRNS
+737 
-748 KSERYDRTEA
+748 
-758 EYDRIVSPVMDENGR
+758 G
-773 FYDSENYIFNEET
+773 
-786 ELPKDADANGA
+786 
-797 YCIALKG
+797 IALER
-804 LYNVIA
+804 V
-810 IKNNW
+810 
-815 KEGEKFNRKLLS
+815 
-827 LNNYNWFDF
+827 
-836 IQNRRF
+836 

>member
-141 DHISAMKNEMQ
+141 DHITAMKSQML
-152 HIAYLADISN
+152 HIPYLAEIGN
-162 DRLLAE
+162 EKLLAD
-168 YEKASDIPEKVFL
+168 YEKAEKVEDKVFL

-195 DDLITIALHILRTDA
+195 DDLITIALHILQTD
-210 EKCRKWQERMM
+210 ESKRVKWQERMM
-221 YVMVDEFQDVSGNQY
+221 YIMVDEFQDVSGNQY
-236 ALAEILS
+236 ELAEILS

-260 TWRGARIEYILEFD
+260 TWRGARIEYILNFD
-274 KNHENTQTI
+274 AEHEDTKTV
-283 FLDTNYRSTPDIL
+283 FLDVNYRSIPEIL

-306 RNRLPHRLVAVK
+306 KKRLPHRL
-318 PSEARPLYVH
+318 EAYKESGRRPQYIH
-328 SRTTGDEAQWVTNE
+328 SKTTGDEARWMTAE
-342 IKRLVEAGTKY
+342 IQKLISAGNSY

-374 KTKIPYILYSGT
+374 KSKIPYILYSGV

-400 LRMVAYADDL
+400 LRMIVYSDDL

-429 MLKSYCETH
+429 LVKAYADSH
-438 RCSLYSG
+438 RCSLYNA
-445 LQDLLE
+445 LLDLLE
-451 EKTVKST
+451 EKSVKTT
-458 GASAFVDIIE
+458 GATVFVDIIE
-468 NFRRTY
+468 GFKKTY
-474 KEKSLSDLVTEL
+474 KEKKLTDLVTEIL
-486 MAATGYEAMLRQAG
+486 EQTGYEVMLRQSG

-512 QSIDEYEKTSGE
+512 QSIDEFEKTSGE

-531 LNYGFKRGRFRVERQ
+531 LQSIALYTNSDKEQDKETVKMMTIHTAKGLEFPYVFVCGVNEGIFP
-546 VYQKFE
+546 
-552 NMLISKLAYLVD
+552 SKHV
-564 KSRKA
+564 
-569 DEPGGVLRGYQLTYI
+569 
-584 PDSLEKL
+584 
-591 GSQCGIIFYVPAA
+591 
-604 YTSKIDPLTGFVNVF
+604 
-619 NFREYSN
+619 
-626 FETKLDF
+626 
-633 VRSLDSIRYDTEK
+633 DTEDMLEEE
-646 RLFSISFDYDN
+646 RRMVYVACTRAEYGLYISDAEGLN
-657 FKTHNTT
+657 
-664 LAKTKWV
+664 
-671 IYLRGERIKKEH
+671 
-683 TSYGWKDDVWNVE
+683 
-696 SRIKDLFDS
+696 
-705 SHMKYDD
+705 YDD
-712 GHNLIEDILELESS
+712 SF
-726 VQKKLINELIE
+726 
-737 IIRLTVQLRNS
+737 
-748 KSERYDRTEA
+748 RYP
-758 EYDRIVSPVMDENGR
+758 SR
-773 FYDSENYIFNEET
+773 FIFNIDRDAIDYVN
-786 ELPKDADANGA
+786 ELPKRLVDDTKSYIAANEA
-797 YCIALKG
+797 RIYPPDTELKPGDRVRHKVFGEGVITDIRGDIGCYVIKFDKMATERNLKIGTG
-804 LYNVIA
+804 LERV
-810 IKNNW
+810 
-815 KEGEKFNRKLLS
+815 
-827 LNNYNWFDF
+827 
-836 IQNRRF
+836 

>member
-162 DRLLAE
+162 DRLLAD
-168 YEKASDIPEKVFL
+168 YEKASDIPEKAFL

-429 MLKSYCETH
+429 MLKSYCETR

-512 QSIDEYEKTSGE
+512 QSIDEYEKISGE

-531 LNYGFKRGRFRVERQ
+531 LQSIALYTNNDREKDKDSVTMMTIHTAKGLEFLYVFVCGVNEGIFPSKHVDTEAMLEEERRMAYVACTRAECGLYISDAEGLNYDDSFRYPSRFIFNIDRDAIDYVNELPKR
-546 VYQKFE
+546 
-552 NMLISKLAYLVD
+552 LVD
-564 KSRKA
+564 DTKR
-569 DEPGGVLRGYQLTYI
+569 YI
-584 PDSLEKL
+584 
-591 GSQCGIIFYVPAA
+591 VA
-604 YTSKIDPLTGFVNVF
+604 N
-619 NFREYSN
+619 
-626 FETKLDF
+626 
-633 VRSLDSIRYDTEK
+633 
-646 RLFSISFDYDN
+646 
-657 FKTHNTT
+657 
-664 LAKTKWV
+664 
-671 IYLRGERIKKEH
+671 
-683 TSYGWKDDVWNVE
+683 E
-696 SRIKDLFDS
+696 SRICPPD
-705 SHMKYDD
+705 
-712 GHNLIEDILELESS
+712 
-726 VQKKLINELIE
+726 
-737 IIRLTVQLRNS
+737 
-748 KSERYDRTEA
+748 
-758 EYDRIVSPVMDENGR
+758 
-773 FYDSENYIFNEET
+773 T
-786 ELPKDADANGA
+786 ELSVGDRVMHKVFGEGTITAMRTDIGCYVIKFDKVATERN
-797 YCIALKG
+797 LKIGTG
-804 LYNVIA
+804 LERV
-810 IKNNW
+810 
-815 KEGEKFNRKLLS
+815 
-827 LNNYNWFDF
+827 
-836 IQNRRF
+836 

>member
-32 GKTKALTYRYAYL
+32 GKTRALTYRYAYL

-152 HIAYLADISN
+152 HIAYLEDISN
-162 DRLLAE
+162 DRLLAD

-318 PSEARPLYVH
+318 SPEARPLYVH

-531 LNYGFKRGRFRVERQ
+531 LQSIALYTNNDREKDKDSVTMMTIHTAKGLEFPYVFVCGVNEGIFPSKHVDTEAMLEEERRMAYVACTRAERGLYISDAEGLNYDDSFRYPSRFIFNIDREAIDYVNELPQRLVDDTKSYIAANESRYMPLDTELKPGDRVRHKVFGEGTITGIRGDIGCYVVKFDRVETERNL
-546 VYQKFE
+546 K
-552 NMLISKLAYLVD
+552 I
-564 KSRKA
+564 
-569 DEPGGVLRGYQLTYI
+569 GVV
-584 PDSLEKL
+584 LEKL
-591 GSQCGIIFYVPAA
+591 G
-604 YTSKIDPLTGFVNVF
+604 
-619 NFREYSN
+619 
-626 FETKLDF
+626 
-633 VRSLDSIRYDTEK
+633 
-646 RLFSISFDYDN
+646 
-657 FKTHNTT
+657 
-664 LAKTKWV
+664 
-671 IYLRGERIKKEH
+671 
-683 TSYGWKDDVWNVE
+683 
-696 SRIKDLFDS
+696 
-705 SHMKYDD
+705 
-712 GHNLIEDILELESS
+712 
-726 VQKKLINELIE
+726 
-737 IIRLTVQLRNS
+737 
-748 KSERYDRTEA
+748 
-758 EYDRIVSPVMDENGR
+758 
-773 FYDSENYIFNEET
+773 
-786 ELPKDADANGA
+786 
-797 YCIALKG
+797 
-804 LYNVIA
+804 
-810 IKNNW
+810 
-815 KEGEKFNRKLLS
+815 
-827 LNNYNWFDF
+827 
-836 IQNRRF
+836 

>member
-1 MDNFIDELNEQ
+1 MIDYMNELNEQ
-12 QKEAVTTTEGYVRII
+12 QRQAVMTTEGYVRII

-45 VDELGISTSN
+45 VNELGISTSN

-114 EDTEDILKTVYENA
+114 DDTEEILKTVYENA

-141 DHISAMKNEMQ
+141 DHISAMKGEMQ
-152 HIAYLADISN
+152 HISYLADISN
-162 DRLLAE
+162 DRLLAD
-168 YEKASDIPEKVFL
+168 YEKATEIPEKIFL

-195 DDLITIALHILRTDA
+195 DDLITMALHILQTDA

-236 ALAEILS
+236 ALAEVLS
-243 GYHRNLFIVGD
+243 GYHRNLFVVGD

-260 TWRGARIEYILEFD
+260 TWRGAKIEYILEFD
-274 KNHENTQTI
+274 KYHEGTQTI

-318 PSEARPLYVH
+318 APGMRPLYVH
-328 SRTTGDEAQWVTNE
+328 SRTTGDEAQWITNE
-342 IKRLVEAGTKY
+342 IKKLVLDGAKY
-353 SDIAVLYRSHFVS
+353 SDIAILYRSHFVS

-374 KTKIPYILYSGT
+374 KSKIPYILYSGM

-429 MLKSYCETH
+429 MLKSYCDGH
-438 RCSLYSG
+438 RCSLYNG
-445 LQDLLE
+445 LQDLLD

-458 GASAFVDIIE
+458 GASEFVDVIE
-468 NFRRTY
+468 TFRKTY
-474 KEKSLSDLVTEL
+474 REKSLSNLVTEL
-486 MAATGYEAMLRQAG
+486 LDATGYEAMLRQAG

-512 QSIDEYEKTSGE
+512 QSIGEYEKTSGE

-531 LNYGFKRGRFRVERQ
+531 LQSIALYTNNDREKDRDSLSMMTIHTAKGLEFPYVFVCGVNEGIFPSKHVDTEAMLEEERRMAYVACTRAERSLYISDAEGLNYDDSFRYPSRFIFNIDRESINYVNELPQR
-546 VYQKFE
+546 
-552 NMLISKLAYLVD
+552 LVD
-564 KSRKA
+564 DTKSYIAANESRYMPVDTELK
-569 DEPGGVLRGYQLTYI
+569 PGDRVRHKVFGDGTITGIRGDIGCYVIKFDKVATERNLKIGTA
-584 PDSLEKL
+584 LEKF
-591 GSQCGIIFYVPAA
+591 G
-604 YTSKIDPLTGFVNVF
+604 
-619 NFREYSN
+619 
-626 FETKLDF
+626 
-633 VRSLDSIRYDTEK
+633 
-646 RLFSISFDYDN
+646 
-657 FKTHNTT
+657 
-664 LAKTKWV
+664 
-671 IYLRGERIKKEH
+671 
-683 TSYGWKDDVWNVE
+683 
-696 SRIKDLFDS
+696 
-705 SHMKYDD
+705 
-712 GHNLIEDILELESS
+712 
-726 VQKKLINELIE
+726 
-737 IIRLTVQLRNS
+737 
-748 KSERYDRTEA
+748 
-758 EYDRIVSPVMDENGR
+758 
-773 FYDSENYIFNEET
+773 
-786 ELPKDADANGA
+786 
-797 YCIALKG
+797 
-804 LYNVIA
+804 
-810 IKNNW
+810 
-815 KEGEKFNRKLLS
+815 
-827 LNNYNWFDF
+827 
-836 IQNRRF
+836 

>member
-152 HIAYLADISN
+152 HIAYLEDISN
-162 DRLLAE
+162 DRLLAD

-318 PSEARPLYVH
+318 SPEARPLYVH

-531 LNYGFKRGRFRVERQ
+531 LQSIALYTNNDREKDKDSVTMMTIHTAKGLEFPYVFVCGVNEGIFPSKHVDTEAMLEEERRMAYVACTRAERGLYISDAEGLNYDDSFRYPSRFIFNIDREAIDYVNELPQRLVDDTKSYIAANESRYMPLDTELKPGDRVRHKVFGEGTITGIRGDIGCYVVKFDRVETERNLKIG
-546 VYQKFE
+546 VG
-552 NMLISKLAYLVD
+552 LD
-564 KSRKA
+564 KI
-569 DEPGGVLRGYQLTYI
+569 G
-584 PDSLEKL
+584 
-591 GSQCGIIFYVPAA
+591 
-604 YTSKIDPLTGFVNVF
+604 
-619 NFREYSN
+619 
-626 FETKLDF
+626 
-633 VRSLDSIRYDTEK
+633 
-646 RLFSISFDYDN
+646 
-657 FKTHNTT
+657 
-664 LAKTKWV
+664 
-671 IYLRGERIKKEH
+671 
-683 TSYGWKDDVWNVE
+683 
-696 SRIKDLFDS
+696 
-705 SHMKYDD
+705 
-712 GHNLIEDILELESS
+712 
-726 VQKKLINELIE
+726 
-737 IIRLTVQLRNS
+737 
-748 KSERYDRTEA
+748 
-758 EYDRIVSPVMDENGR
+758 
-773 FYDSENYIFNEET
+773 
-786 ELPKDADANGA
+786 
-797 YCIALKG
+797 
-804 LYNVIA
+804 
-810 IKNNW
+810 
-815 KEGEKFNRKLLS
+815 
-827 LNNYNWFDF
+827 
-836 IQNRRF
+836 

>member
-162 DRLLAE
+162 DRLLAD

-410 SFRRVINE
+410 SFCRVINE

-468 NFRRTY
+468 NFRKTY
-474 KEKSLSDLVTEL
+474 KEKSLSDLVMEL

-531 LNYGFKRGRFRVERQ
+531 LQSIALYTNNDREKDKDSVTMMTIHTAKGLEFQYVFVCGVNEGIFPSKHVDTEAMLEEERRMAYVACTRAERGLYISDAEGLNYDDSFEYPSRFIFNIDREAIDYVNELPQRLVDDTKSYIAANESRYMPVDTELKPGDRVRHKVFGDGTITGIRGDIGCYVVKFDRVETERNL
-546 VYQKFE
+546 K
-552 NMLISKLAYLVD
+552 I
-564 KSRKA
+564 
-569 DEPGGVLRGYQLTYI
+569 GVG
-584 PDSLEKL
+584 LEKI
-591 GSQCGIIFYVPAA
+591 G
-604 YTSKIDPLTGFVNVF
+604 
-619 NFREYSN
+619 
-626 FETKLDF
+626 
-633 VRSLDSIRYDTEK
+633 
-646 RLFSISFDYDN
+646 
-657 FKTHNTT
+657 
-664 LAKTKWV
+664 
-671 IYLRGERIKKEH
+671 
-683 TSYGWKDDVWNVE
+683 
-696 SRIKDLFDS
+696 
-705 SHMKYDD
+705 
-712 GHNLIEDILELESS
+712 NL
-726 VQKKLINELIE
+726 
-737 IIRLTVQLRNS
+737 
-748 KSERYDRTEA
+748 
-758 EYDRIVSPVMDENGR
+758 
-773 FYDSENYIFNEET
+773 
-786 ELPKDADANGA
+786 
-797 YCIALKG
+797 
-804 LYNVIA
+804 
-810 IKNNW
+810 
-815 KEGEKFNRKLLS
+815 
-827 LNNYNWFDF
+827 
-836 IQNRRF
+836 

>member
-114 EDTEDILKTVYENA
+114 EDTEEILKTVYENA

-162 DRLLAE
+162 DRLLAD
-168 YEKASDIPEKVFL
+168 YEKASDISEKVFL

-342 IKRLVEAGTKY
+342 IKRLVETGAKY

-374 KTKIPYILYSGT
+374 KTKIPYVLYSGT

-468 NFRRTY
+468 NFRKTY

-531 LNYGFKRGRFRVERQ
+531 LQSIALYTNNDREKDKDSVTMMTIHTAKGLEFLYVFVCGVNEGIFPSKHVDTEAMLEEERRMAYVACTRAERGLYISDAEGLNYDDSFRYPSRFIFNIDREAIDYVNELPQR
-546 VYQKFE
+546 
-552 NMLISKLAYLVD
+552 LVD
-564 KSRKA
+564 DTKS
-569 DEPGGVLRGYQLTYI
+569 YI
-584 PDSLEKL
+584 
-591 GSQCGIIFYVPAA
+591 AA
-604 YTSKIDPLTGFVNVF
+604 NESRYMPL
-619 NFREYSN
+619 
-626 FETKLDF
+626 
-633 VRSLDSIRYDTEK
+633 DTELK
-646 RLFSISFDYDN
+646 PGDRVRHKVFGEGTITGIRVDIGCYVVKFD
-657 FKTHNTT
+657 KVAT
-664 LAKTKWV
+664 
-671 IYLRGERIKKEH
+671 ER
-683 TSYGWKDDVWNVE
+683 
-696 SRIKDLFDS
+696 
-705 SHMKYDD
+705 
-712 GHNLIEDILELESS
+712 NLKIGVGLER
-726 VQKKLINELIE
+726 V
-737 IIRLTVQLRNS
+737 
-748 KSERYDRTEA
+748 
-758 EYDRIVSPVMDENGR
+758 
-773 FYDSENYIFNEET
+773 
-786 ELPKDADANGA
+786 
-797 YCIALKG
+797 
-804 LYNVIA
+804 
-810 IKNNW
+810 
-815 KEGEKFNRKLLS
+815 
-827 LNNYNWFDF
+827 
-836 IQNRRF
+836 